1 MNEPS
6 EIGTANNNIPATNT
20 DTNVTSVTTMT
31 PMINVLSAQAGA
43 RILFATDE
51 WFATA
56 DHLLHDDPP
65 VFDPDAYCPQGKVMD
80 GWESRR
86 RREPGHDW
94 CIIQLSHRVHHL
106 TAIDVDT
113 AYFTGNQA
121 PAISIWSTDL
131 SDVADEAE
139 FVQALPHA
147 TRRLL
152 VQWRSRH
159 DHDHDNSN
167 TSGNSNSNSY
177 LDLYRGTGASP
188 LDVLAAEAACR
199 TVPWTEVLPRQPLQ
213 PGYEATRY
221 HHFDLAVDTAT
232 TQPLPPAAAAATT
245 HIRLNYF
252 PDGGVARLRLYGTPV
267 VEPPSTTH
275 RPLGTVTTT
284 TTTVPPPLY
293 MPMVTNATCTV
304 VSYNDIGTDVIM
316 PSQTTTAD
324 CGTQVSCVQEGGI
337 GRTCTNQHY
346 GTPSNLLQCNSGV
359 YMGDGWETARQPNRP
374 GILVAQSE
382 GGFVDFGNLSEYCIV
397 QLAQPIR
404 HVRRIILDTKH
415 FKGNYPESVQVDG
428 CYLSDG
434 NQKDNLD
441 VDWDDDDHVHWFPLL
456 GRGRMSPHAEH
467 CYDADTGQIV
477 PHATHVSHVRV
488 RLFPDGG
495 LSRVRVYGH

>member
-1 MNEPS
+1 MSETS
-6 EIGTANNNIPATNT
+6 EIGTANNNNIPATNT
-20 DTNVTSVTTMT
+20 DTNT
-31 PMINVLSAQAGA
+31 INVLSAQAGA

-51 WFATA
+51 WFAAA

-121 PAISIWSTDL
+121 PAMSIWSTDL
-131 SDVADEAE
+131 SNVSDEVE

-152 VQWRSRH
+152 VQWRARH
-159 DHDHDNSN
+159 DRDHNHN
-167 TSGNSNSNSY
+167 NSNSY

-221 HHFDLAVDTAT
+221 HHFDLAVDTTTT
-232 TQPLPPAAAAATT
+232 TQPTPAAAAT

-275 RPLGTVTTT
+275 NPLGTATTT
-284 TTTVPPPLY
+284 TTTTIIPPPLY
-293 MPMVTNATCTV
+293 MPIVTNATCTV
-304 VSYNDIGTDVIM
+304 VSYNDIGTNVMM
-316 PSQTTTAD
+316 PSQTTTTAD
-324 CGTQVSCVQEGGI
+324 YGTQVSCVQEGGI
-337 GRTCTNQHY
+337 GRACSNQHY

-359 YMGDGWETARQPNRP
+359 DMGDGWETARQPNRP
-374 GILVAQSE
+374 GILVATKSE

-397 QLAQPIR
+397 QLGQPIR

-428 CYLSDG
+428 CCYLSDG
-434 NQKDNLD
+434 NHQNDNPD
-441 VDWDDDDHVHWFPLL
+441 VAWWDDNDHVHWFPLL

-467 CYDADTGQIV
+467 CYDADKGQID
-477 PHATHVSHVRV
+477 PHDTHVSHVRV

-495 LSRVRVYGH
+495 LSRVRVYGN